1 MQNAGA
7 TRSEIDVASKLRP
20 EDGHKI
26 KNFILQEGSWSS
38 EDRIK
43 GSLLPQIATR
53 GAAARSSDDGGYPTP
68 VHKAAIHRQK
78 YEQRG
83 KEWWVSQVKGPV
95 VYI

>member
-53 GAAARSSDDGGYPTP
+53 GAAARSSDDGGYPTS
-68 VHKAAIHRQK
+68 VHLRPAIHV
-78 YEQRG
+78 EA
-83 KEWWVSQVKGPV
+83 SQSKFLFKLQ
-95 VYI
+95 